1 MTDPYFEPPPVPV
14 NSRVLVSTLK
24 RRLIEAIETGKPSD
38 AKTYVD
44 IIDRL
49 ARMAWLDDAS
59 PAERMEANRV
69 KRAKVMAD
77 VDIRLARFL
86 AAERESEAGNSKRL

>member
-1 MTDPYFEPPPVPV
+1 MTNPDFEPPPMPL
-14 NSRVLVSTLK
+14 NSKVLVATLK
-24 RRLIEAIETGKPSD
+24 RRLIEAIETGKASD
-38 AKTYVD
+38 AKTY
-44 IIDRL
+44 IDVIERL

-59 PAERMEANRV
+59 PAQRMEANRA

-86 AAERESEAGNSKRL
+86 AAEQEIETGNSKHL